1 MVTETLPEGS
11 VESGP
16 IPVVDGVEDPFGYL
30 SGNDAETEEAAP
42 TEQQA
47 PDEPD
52 EQPAEDEAEQA
63 LSTEAEEALSQADQA
78 LHVPRSEDG
87 DRYISMVAKAVN
99 SGKIGSFYQVPAE
112 WRQWAVD
119 QFEGSAK
126 AAAQEFYDTW
136 RSKAS
141 YTEEDIA
148 EREEQVKQQAFEE
161 AQQLAQQRVQDQ
173 QIWDYFVQRDPA
185 LNAEL
190 AGDNYDLFEA
200 QEQYPE
206 AYERYRQLR
215 YQSQVQ
221 NDPQAQF
228 QEAVRKESVAAQ
240 RTLLGDLLGAF
251 IAHPA
256 IAEVPSIKQRF
267 DGAKGDG
274 KFLATLGYE
283 ETMEGFIK
291 FFTDSLAEAADYKG
305 NAKAAKKVQE
315 QKGAISEA
323 AARQAL
329 AKWRGDNVPKGD
341 GVPGSG
347 AGSAYVERLSDPEVW
362 NKEMANKSPEE
373 QERAMR
379 QLASAGYAVSLRRR

>member
-1 MVTETLPEGS
+1 MVTEAAPES
-11 VESGP
+11 AVESGP
-16 IPVVDGVEDPFGYL
+16 IPVVDGIEDPFGLL
-30 SGNDAETEEAAP
+30 SGNDVEAEEPAP
-42 TEQQA
+42 TEQA

-52 EQPAEDEAEQA
+52 EQPVEDEAELA
-63 LSTEAEEALSQADQA
+63 LSTEAEAPSQAEQES
-78 LHVPRSEDG
+78 HVPRSEDG
-87 DRYISMVAKAVN
+87 VRYIEMVAKAVN

-119 QFEGSAK
+119 QFEGNAK

-141 YTEEDIA
+141 YTEEDVA

-161 AQQLAQQRVQDQ
+161 AQQATQQQVQDQ
-173 QIWDYFVQRDPA
+173 QIWTHFATKDPA

-200 QEQYPE
+200 AEQYPE

-215 YQSQVQ
+215 YQAQVQ
-221 NDPQAQF
+221 SDPEAQF

-240 RTLLGDLLGAF
+240 RSLLGDLLGAF
-251 IAHPA
+251 MTQDFVSS
-256 IAEVPSIKQRF
+256 VPTVKSRL

-274 KFLATLGYE
+274 KFLTTLGYE
-283 ETMEGFIK
+283 ESMPGFVQ
-291 FFTDSLAEAADYKG
+291 FFMDTLREAAEHHG
-305 NAKAAKKVQE
+305 TTKAAKKVQE

-341 GVPGSG
+341 GTPGSG
-347 AGSAYVERLSDPEVW
+347 ASGFTADKLSDPEFW
-362 NKEMANKSPEE
+362 AEMSTKSPEE
-373 QERAMR
+373 QARAQQAYDR
-379 QLASAGYAVSLRRR
+379 LNLGTPLRRR